1 MRSARS
7 EVVPRLARAAV
18 AAGLLALVGCGLS
31 DYESRMDAQQA
42 RLKILDEENRN
53 LGDAIDQPKY
63 VVKDTPYNFWPFEV
77 FLRVPKNVSGRLP
90 TENAQFV
97 FENLSLFR
105 YAGPDGYNVFVA
117 AGNIA
122 EPNKENKYKDGEW
135 PPDLFKGYVREAL
148 KDYYRKTYRVNYEF
162 PFFTKANLTTEKK
175 VPINDRGVA
184 LPPLEFEMIRF
195 KDSANAAKEPSEFR
209 AYFHHQSARQVGV
222 IYQFPANL
230 GDSSGLNASI
240 DWSIKS
246 LNIMEPQL
254 KRAEFEKRQKF
265 RR

>member
-1 MRSARS
+1 MRSARP
-7 EVVPRLARAAV
+7 ELLPWLARAAV
-18 AAGLLALVGCGLS
+18 AAGLLTLAGCGLS
-31 DYESRMDAQQA
+31 EYESRMDAQQA
-42 RLKILDEENRN
+42 RIKVLDEENRN

-63 VVKDTPYNFWPFEV
+63 VVKDTTYAFWPFEV
-77 FLRVPKNVSGRLP
+77 FLRVPKNISARLP

-122 EPNKENKYKDGEW
+122 EPNKENKYKEGEW
-135 PPDLFKGYVREAL
+135 PPDLFKGYVRESL

-162 PFFTKANLTTEKK
+162 PFFTKLTKEKK
-175 VPINDRGVA
+175 VPINSKGMA
-184 LPPLEFEMIRF
+184 MAPIEFEMIRF
-195 KDSANAAKEPSEFR
+195 NDAANPAKEPSEFR
-209 AYFHHQSARQVGV
+209 AYFYRQSIRQVGIV
-222 IYQFPANL
+222 YQFPANL
-230 GDSSGLNASI
+230 GDSPGVNASI

-246 LNIMEPQL
+246 VDLMDAQL
-254 KRAEFEKRQKF
+254 KRSDLEKRQKF

>member
-1 MRSARS
+1 MRSARP
-7 EVVPRLARAAV
+7 EAVPWLGRAARAAGRLARL
-18 AAGLLALVGCGLS
+18 GGGRGG
-31 DYESRMDAQQA
+31 YECRMDAQQA

-63 VVKDTPYNFWPFEV
+63 VVKDTTYNFWPFEV

-97 FENLSLFR
+97 FENFSLFR

-117 AGNIA
+117 AANVA
-122 EPNKENKYKDGEW
+122 EPNKENKYKEGEW
-135 PPDLFKGYVREAL
+135 PSDLFKGYVREAL

-175 VPINDRGVA
+175 APINERGVA
-184 LPPLEFEMIRF
+184 LAPLEFEMIRF
-195 KDSANAAKEPSEFR
+195 NDKANAAKEPSEFR
-209 AYFHHQSARQVGV
+209 AYFYHQSVRQVGV

-230 GDSSGLNASI
+230 GDSSSLNASI

-254 KRAEFEKRQKF
+254 KRAELEKRRKF
-265 RR
+265 QR